1 VNQIIYIQN
10 GGLAIFSKFKEKL
23 RAWRSMRVYLL
34 CVILVIGLLPLYAGL
49 HAMKALYWNY
59 GYENRLEQMKEQGT
73 TMAGVIAQT
82 GYLGQQTQPDVTA
95 QLQALATMFEGRIVL
110 LNSNLVVVKDT
121 AGREEGKTVISEEPI
136 YAMQGEVS
144 TYYNEKKGTAEV
156 TLPIVV
162 GASTEHAGQVVGALI
177 MDGSLADLIAT
188 QDLFRENIAVMMIG
202 AAVLLLV
209 IALVV
214 SGRMTKSLRTLSG
227 RIEHVA
233 ESYDGNRLLQS
244 KSFLEVDQIAES
256 VGNVMERVAATEKSR
271 QEFVS
276 NVSHELKTPL
286 TAIKVLADSLVLEP
300 DVPIEMY
307 REFITDINSEIDR
320 EAKIVNDLLS
330 LVKLDKT
337 SGELNIAEV
346 NLNELLE
353 IIMRRLRPLA
363 LKRGIEM
370 VFESYRTVL
379 AEIDEVKL
387 SLVFT
392 NLIENAIKYNR
403 DGGRVMVSLNADYK
417 YFYVKIEDTG
427 IGIPEEE
434 QGLIFDR
441 FYRVDK
447 ARSRETGGTG
457 LGLSITKSAV
467 QMHKG
472 AIKVQ
477 SIPGVGSI
485 FTVRIPLSFVLTV
498 R

>member
-1 VNQIIYIQN
+1 
-10 GGLAIFSKFKEKL
+10 
-23 RAWRSMRVYLL
+23 MRVHLL
-34 CVILVIGLLPLYAGL
+34 FVLLLTGLLPLYAGMQIMKTL
-49 HAMKALYWNY
+49 HWKH
-59 GYENRLEQMKEQGT
+59 GYETRLEQIKEQGADL
-73 TMAGVIAQT
+73 AGQVAQS
-82 GYLGQQTQPDVTA
+82 GYLMQQLQPEVTA
-95 QLQALATMFEGRIVL
+95 QLQVLANLLDGRVVL
-110 LNSNLVVVKDT
+110 VNGSLVVVKDT
-121 AGREEGKTVISEEPI
+121 SGREEGKTLISEEPI
-136 YAMQGEVS
+136 YAMRGEIC
-144 TYYNEKKGTAEV
+144 TYYNEAEGMAEV
-156 TLPIVV
+156 VLPITV
-162 GASTEHAGQVVGALI
+162 GASAESAGQVIGVVILEGT
-177 MDGSLADLIAT
+177 LADVIAEHE
-188 QDLFRENIAVMMIG
+188 LFQENIAVLMIG

-209 IALVV
+209 VALVI
-214 SGRMTKSLRTLSG
+214 SRGMTKSLRTLSG
-227 RIEHVA
+227 RIEQVT
-233 ESYDGNRLLQS
+233 ESYDETPVIESGS
-244 KSFLEVDQIAES
+244 YAEVEQVADA
-256 VGNVMERVAATEKSR
+256 VGRMMERAAATEKSR

-286 TAIKVLADSLVLEP
+286 TAIKVLSDSLVLEP

-307 REFITDINSEIDR
+307 REFITDINEEIDR

-346 NLNELLE
+346 NINELLE
-353 IIMRRLRPLA
+353 TTLKRMKPLA

-379 AEIDEVKL
+379 AEVDEVKI

-403 DGGRVMVSLNADYK
+403 DGGRVMVSLNADHK
-417 YFYVKIEDTG
+417 FFYVKVEDTG

-434 QGLIFDR
+434 QSLVFDR

-472 AIKVQ
+472 SIKVQ

-485 FTVRIPLSFVLTV
+485 FTIRIPLSFVMTV
-498 R
+498 Q

>member
-1 VNQIIYIQN
+1 
-10 GGLAIFSKFKEKL
+10 
-23 RAWRSMRVYLL
+23 MRGHLL
-34 CVILVIGLLPLYAGL
+34 CVLLVIGLLPLYAGM
-49 HAMKALYWNY
+49 HAIRALYWDY
-59 GYENRLEQMKEQGT
+59 SYEKRLEQMEEQGT
-73 TMAGVIAQT
+73 TLAGQIAQT
-82 GYLGQQTQPDVTA
+82 GYLQQQTQPEVSA
-95 QLQALATMFEGRIVL
+95 QLQALAALLEGRIVL

-136 YAMQGEVS
+136 YAMRGETL
-144 TYYNEKKGTAEV
+144 TYYNEADGTAEV
-156 TLPIVV
+156 ILPITV
-162 GASTEHAGQVVGALI
+162 GASAESAGQVVGVLI
-177 MDGSLADLIAT
+177 MDGSLADLLAA
-188 QDLFRENIAVMMIG
+188 QELFEENIAVLMIG

-209 IALVV
+209 V
-214 SGRMTKSLRTLSG
+214 SLMISGGMTKSLRTLSG
-227 RIEHVA
+227 RIEHVT
-233 ESYDGNRLLQS
+233 ESYDSTKMLS
-244 KSFLEVDQIAES
+244 KGGYMEVDQIAEA
-256 VGNVMERVAATEKSR
+256 VGHVMERVAATEKSR

-286 TAIKVLADSLVLEP
+286 TAIKVLSDSLVLEP
-300 DVPIEMY
+300 NVPIEMY

-346 NLNELLE
+346 NINELLE
-353 IIMRRLRPLA
+353 IILKRLKPLA

-379 AEIDEVKL
+379 AEIDEVKM

-403 DGGRVMVSLNADYK
+403 DGGRVMVSLNADHK
-417 YFYVKIEDTG
+417 FFYVKIEDTG

-498 R
+498 Q

>member
-1 VNQIIYIQN
+1 MRFRLMYI
-10 GGLAIFSKFKEKL
+10 
-23 RAWRSMRVYLL
+23 LL
-34 CVILVIGLLPLYAGL
+34 LVSLLPLYIGMQM
-49 HAMKALYWNY
+49 MKTAHWNQS
-59 GYENRLEQMKEQGT
+59 YENRLEQMTEQGT
-73 TMAGVIAQT
+73 SLAGQIAQN
-82 GYLGQQTQPDVTA
+82 GYLQQQLHPEVTA
-95 QLQALATMFEGRIVL
+95 QLQTLASMLRGRIMLV
-110 LNSNLVVVKDT
+110 NGSLVVVKDT
-121 AGREEGKTVISEEPI
+121 AGRQEGKTLISEEAVL
-136 YAMQGEVS
+136 AMRGERK
-144 TYYNEKKGTAEV
+144 TYYREEEAVAEV
-156 TLPIVV
+156 VLPVV
-162 GASTEHAGQVVGALI
+162 LGASPDSEGQVIGLMI
-177 MDGSLADLIAT
+177 LEGSLGDIVEEQKMFQKNTTGLI
-188 QDLFRENIAVMMIG
+188 IG
-202 AAVLLLV
+202 AVFILLV
-209 IALVV
+209 VALGI
-214 SGRMTKSLRTLSG
+214 SGGMTKSLRTLAG
-227 RIEHVA
+227 RIEHVT
-233 ESYDGNRLLQS
+233 ESYDDTQITEAGEYA
-244 KSFLEVDQIAES
+244 EVEQISDA
-256 VGNVMERVAATEKSR
+256 VRRMMERMAATEKSR

-286 TAIKVLADSLVLEP
+286 TAIKVLSDSLVLEP

-337 SGELNIAEV
+337 SGELNIAEI
-346 NLNELLE
+346 NINELLE
-353 IIMRRLRPLA
+353 TILKRLKPLA

-370 VFESYRTVL
+370 VFESYRTVF
-379 AEIDEVKL
+379 AEVDEVKI

-403 DGGRVMVSLNADYK
+403 DGGRVMVSLNADHK

-434 QGLIFDR
+434 QGLVFDR

-472 AIKVQ
+472 SVKVQ

-485 FTVRIPLSFVLTV
+485 FTVRIPLSFVMTV
-498 R
+498 Q

>member
-1 VNQIIYIQN
+1 
-10 GGLAIFSKFKEKL
+10 
-23 RAWRSMRVYLL
+23 MRIHLL
-34 CVILVIGLLPLYAGL
+34 CVLLVVGLFPMYAGM
-49 HAMKALYWNY
+49 HAMRALYWNY
-59 GYENRLEQMKEQGT
+59 GYENRIGQMEEQGT
-73 TMAGVIAQT
+73 TLARQIAQT
-82 GYLGQQTQPDVTA
+82 GYLGQQTQPEVTA
-95 QLQALATMFEGRIVL
+95 KLQSLATLLDGRIILV
-110 LNSNLVVVKDT
+110 NSSLAIVKDT
-121 AGREEGKTVISEEPI
+121 AGREEGKTVISREAV
-136 YAMQGEVS
+136 YAMQGQRR
-144 TYYNEKKGTAEV
+144 TYYNEAEGMAEV
-156 TLPIVV
+156 TLPIVL
-162 GASTEHAGQVVGALI
+162 GAGTESGGQVIGVLI
-177 MDGSLADLIAT
+177 IHSSLADLIAA
-188 QDLFRENIAVMMIG
+188 QKLFRENIAVLMSG

-209 IALVV
+209 ISLWV
-214 SGRMTKSLRTLSG
+214 SGRMTRSLRTLSG
-227 RIEHVA
+227 HIRRMA
-233 ESYDGNRLLQS
+233 ESFESTRMPEKNGY
-244 KSFLEVDQIAES
+244 LEVEQIAETF
-256 VGNVMERVAATEKSR
+256 GHMMERVNATEKSR

-286 TAIKVLADSLVLEP
+286 TAIKVLSDSLVLEP

-307 REFITDINSEIDR
+307 REFIADINSEIDR

-337 SGELNIAEV
+337 SGEMHIAEV

-353 IIMRRLRPLA
+353 IILKRLKPLA

-379 AEIDEVKL
+379 AEIDEVKM

-392 NLIENAIKYNR
+392 NLVENAIKYNR
-403 DGGRVMVSLNADYK
+403 DGGRVMVSLNADHK

-427 IGIPEEE
+427 IGISEEE

-485 FTVRIPLSFVLTV
+485 FTVRIPLSFVPAAQ
-498 R
+498 